1 VTVPSRPARH
11 IKPDMATWSAAELA
25 AFLTQLRGDRLY
37 APVLLAAMT
46 GMRHGDVLGCA
57 GATSITLDT
66 YRHAIPAMQASAAV
80 TIARPRLGAV
90 LLGGAG
96 RGP

>member
-46 GMRHGDVLGCA
+46 GMRHGVK
-57 GATSITLDT
+57 S
-66 YRHAIPAMQASAAV
+66 HFV
-80 TIARPRLGAV
+80 V
-90 LLGGAG
+90 
-96 RGP
+96 